1 MKDIFRTLPVIAVM
15 TTVAA
20 CSGGIEEQNPNGPA
34 TGDKIRIEF
43 TAEIPGP
50 ASARRP
56 QPKRAPASTSA
67 TDRSCPAGTTE
78 TR

>member
-34 TGDKIRIEF
+34 TGDKILSLIHISEP
-43 TAEIPGP
+43 T
-50 ASARRP
+50 RR
-56 QPKRAPASTSA
+56 S
-67 TDRSCPAGTTE
+67 
-78 TR
+78 

>member
-1 MKDIFRTLPVIAVM
+1 MKNIFRTLPVIAVM

-20 CSGGIEEQNPNGPA
+20 CSGGIEEQNPNGQ
-34 TGDKIRIEF
+34 
-43 TAEIPGP
+43 

-67 TDRSCPAGTTE
+67 TDRSCPAGTTG